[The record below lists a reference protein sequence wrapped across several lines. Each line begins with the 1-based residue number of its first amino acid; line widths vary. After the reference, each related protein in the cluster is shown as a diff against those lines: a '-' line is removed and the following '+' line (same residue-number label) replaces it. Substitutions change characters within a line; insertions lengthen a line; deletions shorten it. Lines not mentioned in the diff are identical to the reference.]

1 MKLAFIVLGLVFAA
15 IAIAYFVVPAASL
28 PSFFP
33 GFDPGST
40 RIHVK
45 HGLAS
50 LAVAVVLFA
59 VAWFVGRS
67 PR

>member
-1 MKLAFIVLGLVFAA
+1 MKTAAIILALVFVV
-15 IAIAYFVVPAASL
+15 IAVVYFVLPAGSL

-33 GFDPGST
+33 GFEAGSA
-40 RIHVK
+40 RVHVK
-45 HGLAS
+45 HGIAA

-59 VAWFVGRS
+59 IGWFLGRS

>member
-1 MKLAFIVLGLVFAA
+1 M
-15 IAIAYFVVPAASL
+15 PAASL

-40 RIHVK
+40 RVHVK